1 MRALPSPLQLLGAL
15 ILLAVAAPA
24 QGRQLPPD
32 SAAVVIPVGGGG
44 ESQDSGPGQEEAIT
58 PRGAL
63 IRSLVVPGWG
73 HATTGSYTRAGFYL
87 TAQAGNV
94 WMLAKTSGHLSWANR
109 VLTAREAETRALLL
123 DQGVPADSI
132 PIRLRSDPGVEQARN
147 LVEARRSQRED
158 WIALALFFILIGGVD
173 AFVSAHLQDFP
184 EPLTVEPVGSPGG
197 GLGLEVGVRIPWRGP
212 GGG

>member
-1 MRALPSPLQLLGAL
+1 MLLLLAWASPLAAQDPPDSTVTTVP
-15 ILLAVAAPA
+15 LAVAGEPVEEGA
-24 QGRQLPPD
+24 RPD
-32 SAAVVIPVGGGG
+32 DAV
-44 ESQDSGPGQEEAIT
+44 T

-73 HATTGSYTRAGFYL
+73 HAATGAYTRAGFYL
-87 TAQAGNV
+87 TAQAGNA

-109 VLTAREAETRALLL
+109 VLSAREAETEALLL
-123 DQGVPADSI
+123 DRGAPLDSI
-132 PIRLRSDPGVEQARN
+132 PLLVEEDPGVEQARN

-158 WIALALFFILIGGVD
+158 WVALALFFILIGGVD

-197 GLGLEVGVRIPWRGP
+197 GMGLEVGVRIPWRGP
-212 GGG
+212 GRD

>member
-1 MRALPSPLQLLGAL
+1 VL
-15 ILLAVAAPA
+15 ILLAVATPA

-32 SAAVVIPVGGGG
+32 STAVVIPLEVAGDGVDAGPR
-44 ESQDSGPGQEEAIT
+44 QDEVIT

-63 IRSLVVPGWG
+63 IRSLVIPGWG
-73 HATTGSYTRAGFYL
+73 HAATGSYTRAGFYL
-87 TAQAGNV
+87 TAQAGNA
-94 WMLAKTSGHLSWANR
+94 WMLAKTSGQLSWANR

-132 PIRLRSDPGVEQARN
+132 PLLLETDPGVEQARN

-197 GLGLEVGVRIPWRGP
+197 GMGLEVGVRVPWRGP